1 MSNKKE
7 KEKEVKS
14 SSTESRE
21 TVWDSFW
28 KLSKSVEVNKEEK
41 TVKWF

>member
-7 KEKEVKS
+7 KEVKS
-14 SSTESRE
+14 PTSDEKE

-28 KLSKSVEVNKEEK
+28 KLSKPDEVNTEEK

>member
-7 KEKEVKS
+7 KEAKNT
-14 SSTESRE
+14 STEGKD

-28 KLSKSVEVNKEEK
+28 KLAKPVEVNKEDK
-41 TVKWF
+41 PVKWF

>member
-7 KEKEVKS
+7 KEPKNTTADQKD
-14 SSTESRE
+14 

-28 KLSKSVEVNKEEK
+28 KLSKPVEVNKEEK